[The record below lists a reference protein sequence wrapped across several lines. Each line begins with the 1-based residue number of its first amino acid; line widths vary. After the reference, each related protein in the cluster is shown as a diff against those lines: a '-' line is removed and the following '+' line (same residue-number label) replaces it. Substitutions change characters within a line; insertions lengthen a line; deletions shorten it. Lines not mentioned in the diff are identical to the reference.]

1 MSRYAALCNNLQT
14 LDLVKIREMLD
25 GVINKINS
33 DTNYTLTD
41 ALLELTN
48 AEIKFRDERAR
59 RVNIAISSFP
69 YVKTIQ
75 DFDFS
80 FQPDINKNKIL
91 DLVSLRFMENKSNIV
106 FMGSPGVGKT
116 HLATAIGVE
125 SASQRMSTYFINF
138 AVLMEKLKTASQENN
153 VEKIIRRYKKYA
165 LLIIDE
171 VGYLPV
177 DKNASYG
184 FFQLIAARYEKKST
198 IITTNQPF
206 SKWADV
212 FGDAVIT
219 NAILDRL
226 LHHCEI
232 IKINGMSYRIKN
244 RKILEEKV

>member
-1 MSRYAALCNNLQT
+1 MSKYAALCNNLQT

-33 DTNYTLTD
+33 DKNYTLTD

-69 YVKTIQ
+69 YIKTIQ

-138 AVLMEKLKTASQENN
+138 AVLMEKLKIASQENN
-153 VEKIIRRYKKYA
+153 VEKIIRRYKNMLCLSLMRLGIFLSIRTHHMGSFS
-165 LLIIDE
+165 LLLQ
-171 VGYLPV
+171 GM
-177 DKNASYG
+177 
-184 FFQLIAARYEKKST
+184 RR
-198 IITTNQPF
+198 NQ
-206 SKWADV
+206 
-212 FGDAVIT
+212 
-219 NAILDRL
+219 R
-226 LHHCEI
+226 
-232 IKINGMSYRIKN
+232 
-244 RKILEEKV
+244 

>member
-1 MSRYAALCNNLQT
+1 MSKYAALCNNLQT

-91 DLVSLRFMENKSNIV
+91 DLVSLRFMETKSNIV
-106 FMGSPGVGKT
+106 FMDSPGVGKT

-125 SASQRMSTYFINF
+125 SASQRMSTKAFPIFRPIAKPLNEMPIGMF
-138 AVLMEKLKTASQENN
+138 SQNS
-153 VEKIIRRYKKYA
+153 KSKKKY
-165 LLIIDE
+165 
-171 VGYLPV
+171 
-177 DKNASYG
+177 
-184 FFQLIAARYEKKST
+184 
-198 IITTNQPF
+198 
-206 SKWADV
+206 
-212 FGDAVIT
+212 
-219 NAILDRL
+219 
-226 LHHCEI
+226 LHSH
-232 IKINGMSYRIKN
+232 
-244 RKILEEKV
+244 EEKNN